1 MIGDS
6 ADNLGEH
13 AWTKLLDDKESNG
26 KNAVIVK
33 STRISEEDFEKCTTD
48 ESNPLPLERLK
59 GNCSNLSNGEGGG
72 GNTSTDGIVAETK
85 SQLTRKGSLLGSFHK
100 QLRRSLKAVSESP
113 GPITRY
119 RQTRFSSRRVRKRV
133 IFKHGECNVV
143 QGNVAKRRR
152 RYLQDIF
159 TTLVDAQWRWTMLV
173 FALSFLISWA
183 LFAFVWWVIAYAHG
197 DFEYIYNRDFFPE
210 RNVNVTHRMCVT
222 EVRSFVSAFLYSV
235 ETQTTIGYGN
245 RFVTEE
251 CPEAIF
257 IMCLQCILG
266 VFIQAFMVGIVF
278 AKLSRPKK
286 RAQTL
291 LFSRN
296 AVICHR
302 DGVPC
307 LMFRVG
313 DMRKSHIIE
322 AHVRA
327 QIIRKKITKEGE
339 ILPFYQQE
347 LTVGADGGE
356 DRLMFIWPTT
366 IVHKIDR
373 NSPLYMLSASDM
385 LKERFE
391 VVCMLEGV
399 IESTGMTT
407 QARSSYLPSEILWG
421 HRFVNVVSFR
431 KETGEYEVDYTLFNN
446 TYDVDTPLCSARQ
459 LDDVKAEY
467 AKNSKLGLERAFS
480 AGLMHIPST
489 ISVDRLDPNSDESLD
504 SRLQTRNNSIP
515 NGVLAEELQPL
526 NCGGGGG
533 STNGSYHYV
542 PPSFTVGGSAIQIPS
557 LALSTNLHSINEKT
571 NSGSSSSSS
580 TNNLTINPTTTP
592 NTLSPAMAASAT
604 YNNNNNNNVRAY

>member
-1 MIGDS
+1 MCL
-6 ADNLGEH
+6 AT
-13 AWTKLLDDKESNG
+13 TKFAYKMPE
-26 KNAVIVK
+26 I
-33 STRISEEDFEKCTTD
+33 R
-48 ESNPLPLERLK
+48 R
-59 GNCSNLSNGEGGG
+59 NLSRLSMLMFRPTYSSEPGWR
-72 GNTSTDGIVAETK
+72 AE
-85 SQLTRKGSLLGSFHK
+85 LL
-100 QLRRSLKAVSESP
+100 
-113 GPITRY
+113 RY

-159 TTLVDAQWRWTMLV
+159 TTLVDAQWRWTMAI
-173 FALSFLISWA
+173 FALSFIISWA

-210 RNVNVTHRMCVT
+210 RNENVTHRMCVT

-245 RFVTEE
+245 RYVTEE

-327 QIIRKKITKEGE
+327 QIIRKKVTKEGE

-446 TYDVDTPLCSARQ
+446 TYDVDTPLCSAKQ

-467 AKNSKLGLERAFS
+467 AKNNKLGLERAFS
-480 AGLMHIPST
+480 AGLTHIPST

-504 SRLQTRNNSIP
+504 SRLHTRNNSIP

-526 NCGGGGG
+526 NGGG
-533 STNGSYHYV
+533 GSYHYV

-580 TNNLTINPTTTP
+580 LNNLSIIPP
-592 NTLSPAMAASAT
+592 APSTLSPAMVNT
-604 YNNNNNNNVRAY
+604 TNNNNNNNHAHDKSNGGGGSNGSSSGSSVRRTPSSVRRLSIKQDQLSVDSLC

>member
-1 MIGDS
+1 MY
-6 ADNLGEH
+6 L
-13 AWTKLLDDKESNG
+13 
-26 KNAVIVK
+26 
-33 STRISEEDFEKCTTD
+33 
-48 ESNPLPLERLK
+48 
-59 GNCSNLSNGEGGG
+59 
-72 GNTSTDGIVAETK
+72 IVAFLFLIIFTCFLV
-85 SQLTRKGSLLGSFHK
+85 QALFW
-100 QLRRSLKAVSESP
+100 
-113 GPITRY
+113 Y
-119 RQTRFSSRRVRKRV
+119 RQTRFSSRRIRKRV
-133 IFKHGECNVV
+133 IFKHGDCNVV

-159 TTLVDAQWRWTMLV
+159 TTLVDAQWRWTLLV
-173 FALSFLISWA
+173 FACSFLISWA
-183 LFAFVWWVIAYAHG
+183 FFGLIWWTIAFAHG
-197 DFEYIYNRDFFPE
+197 DLEYIKQYEENPLAMQ
-210 RNVNVTHRMCVT
+210 NVTHTMCVT
-222 EVRSFVSAFLYSV
+222 QIRSFISAFLYSI
-235 ETQTTIGYGN
+235 ETQHTIGYGN

-257 IMCLQCILG
+257 TICLQCITG

-302 DGVPC
+302 DGLPC

-327 QIIRKKITKEGE
+327 QLIRKKVTKEGE
-339 ILPFYQQE
+339 VLPFYQQE
-347 LTVGADGGE
+347 LKVGADGGE

-373 NSPLYMLSASDM
+373 HSPLYMLSASDM

-446 TYDVDTPLCSARQ
+446 TYDVDTPLCSSKE
-459 LDDVKAEY
+459 LDDLKEEY
-467 AKNSKLGLERAFS
+467 TKNHKSGLDRALS
-480 AGLMHIPST
+480 VGLLKHISSVA
-489 ISVDRLDPNSDESLD
+489 SVDHMDPASDESLD
-504 SRLQTRNNSIP
+504 SGRLHTRSNSIP
-515 NGVLAEELQPL
+515 NGVLASELEPL
-526 NCGGGGG
+526 NNN
-533 STNGSYHYV
+533 T
-542 PPSFTVGGSAIQIPS
+542 PSFTVGGSSILPS
-557 LALSTNLHSINEKT
+557 ITSNFQSINEKI
-571 NSGSSSSSS
+571 NS
-580 TNNLTINPTTTP
+580 TTP
-592 NTLSPAMAASAT
+592 NGSTTGSSIHRSGSNGSLKKAKTSRRLSIKQDQLPVDSLC
-604 YNNNNNNNVRAY
+604 